1 MPNYRVTAIYGR
13 NRIEVQDEKGN
24 KSVRRAAHVK
34 ICEPVD
40 KVIHQLPPQA
50 VYEQY
55 GRRSKLLI
63 HPKDVPEVPLQL
75 FEQCKNNLEK
85 IDECDESQNRT
96 ETEVTVHE
104 ISHHNT
110 VELNMTSTQPIDIDT
125 SDASWNRQERQHD
138 ENRSLNFVTE
148 NLIQMDSDSSD
159 ESKNRLNA
167 VTLHKST
174 VEIQLDRTSDYA
186 CTQNDIDTSDES
198 RSRLQSSPLETAHNS
213 GQECFKVTDE
223 GTDTNDES
231 RSRLQSSPLET
242 TSKDEGTE
250 ITKQGNVDQTWNP
263 GQIVRDFDEESRSRQ
278 TRCSMS
284 ADQRMQQPVTPVV
297 QSESVGPTVV
307 NIQDVDECLVTNKH
321 TNVKHDSI
329 STSNKWLSSTFSI
342 ITSGILGTNQTK
354 TGEDFTENVDANSNA
369 KLVFKPEFNFFL

>member
-40 KVIHQLPPQA
+40 KVINQLPPQA

-63 HPKDVPEVPLQL
+63 HPKDIPEVPLQL
-75 FEQCKNNLEK
+75 FRQHQKEPGD
-85 IDECDESQNRT
+85 IDECDKSQSHE
-96 ETEVTVHE
+96 ETDVMVHE
-104 ISHHNT
+104 ISHNDELGMKLT
-110 VELNMTSTQPIDIDT
+110 NSQPTGNDTMWSSQGQQPVEKYCGATL
-125 SDASWNRQERQHD
+125 
-138 ENRSLNFVTE
+138 VTN
-148 NLIQMDSDSSD
+148 NLAQMNSDSSD
-159 ESKNRLNA
+159 ESKSRLNT
-167 VTLHKST
+167 VTLHKSM
-174 VEIQLDRTSDYA
+174 VEIQLDRTSDYI
-186 CTQNDIDTSDES
+186 CIQNDIDTSDES
-198 RSRLQSSPLETAHNS
+198 M
-213 GQECFKVTDE
+213 
-223 GTDTNDES
+223 
-231 RSRLQSSPLET
+231 SRLQSSPLET
-242 TSKDEGTE
+242 TCNSGQERFKVTDEGTE
-250 ITKQGNVDQTWNP
+250 MTKQGDVDQTWNP
-263 GQIVRDFDEESRSRQ
+263 GQTVRDFDEESRSRQ
-278 TRCSMS
+278 ARCSMS

-297 QSESVGPTVV
+297 QSESVGSTVV

-342 ITSGILGTNQTK
+342 ITSGILGTNQAK
-354 TGEDFTENVDANSNA
+354 TGEDSTENVDANSNA